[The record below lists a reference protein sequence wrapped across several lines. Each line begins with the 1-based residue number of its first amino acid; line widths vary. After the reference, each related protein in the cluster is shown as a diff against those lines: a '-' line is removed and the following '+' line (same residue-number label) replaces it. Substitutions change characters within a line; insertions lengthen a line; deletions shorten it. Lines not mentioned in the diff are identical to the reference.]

1 MSDLS
6 GDATSRNLR
15 ASVEAEMVTSK
26 ALVRA
31 AQGWGLTQAQLGD
44 LVGLSEATI
53 SRLYKGEYKLDL
65 RSKQGQCALA
75 VLRIYRSL
83 DALVGGQDDK
93 ARAWLTHENTHL
105 QGVPLELMADVST
118 LGDVL
123 VYLDAMRGK
132 V

>member
-6 GDATSRNLR
+6 GDATNRKLKDS
-15 ASVEAEMVTSK
+15 AEAGAVTSK

-44 LVGLSEATI
+44 LIGLSEATI

-93 ARAWLTHENTHL
+93 ARAWLTHENAHL